1 MDGTVRCILRFF
13 ANDYRVIESFY
24 NSLNVLSGAVLFLVE
39 SLMYVYGW
47 FIDRQIHFER
57 GEVLNRLSESW
68 NFWGNLLFVMGSVGY
83 VVTAIMG
90 VLVTAGHDT
99 THVTIASTP
108 VAIET

>member
-1 MDGTVRCILRFF
+1 
-13 ANDYRVIESFY
+13 
-24 NSLNVLSGAVLFLVE
+24 
-39 SLMYVYGW
+39 
-47 FIDRQIHFER
+47 
-57 GEVLNRLSESW
+57 VLNRLSESW

-90 VLVTAGHDT
+90 VLVTAGRDT